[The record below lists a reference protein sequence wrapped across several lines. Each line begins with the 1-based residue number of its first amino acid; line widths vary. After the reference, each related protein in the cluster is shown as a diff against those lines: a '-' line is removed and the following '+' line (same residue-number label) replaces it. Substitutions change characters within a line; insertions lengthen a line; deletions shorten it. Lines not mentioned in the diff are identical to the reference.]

1 MKQDDSLCR
10 SFLQGCFD
18 EDHCNFLMEVL
29 LDCTDQ
35 TARANVASLIKF
47 IVQRLKIADAAIL

>member
-1 MKQDDSLCR
+1 
-10 SFLQGCFD
+10 
-18 EDHCNFLMEVL
+18 MEVL